1 VHPGPETG
9 VGEEGEVGG
18 QHHQFGVKVFV
29 VVGELADAVG
39 EGGGAPGEGG
49 HEFVVGVCEAGGVVD
64 PRAVEASALRISI
77 PDSGING
84 GRGLEETYDRSL

>member
-1 VHPGPETG
+1 M
-9 VGEEGEVGG
+9 
-18 QHHQFGVKVFV
+18 
-29 VVGELADAVG
+29 
-39 EGGGAPGEGG
+39 
-49 HEFVVGVCEAGGVVD
+49 D